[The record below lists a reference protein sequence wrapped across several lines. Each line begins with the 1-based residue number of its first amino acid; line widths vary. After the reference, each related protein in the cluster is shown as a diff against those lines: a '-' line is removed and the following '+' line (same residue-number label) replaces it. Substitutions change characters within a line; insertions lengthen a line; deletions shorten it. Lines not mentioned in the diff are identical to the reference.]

1 MSLIPELYG
10 NIKSIIHFRK
20 KGSAW
25 QKKYEPQVPQ
35 VGEMATDFTLQD
47 TTASHSVT
55 LSDLYGKKPVALVLG
70 SFT

>member
-1 MSLIPELYG
+1 MSLIPEIYG
-10 NIKSIIHFRK
+10 EIKSILRYRK

-25 QKKYEPQVPQ
+25 QKKHEPQVPQ
-35 VGEMATDFTLQD
+35 VGEMATDFTLLD

-55 LSDLYGKKPVALVLG
+55 LSDLKGKPVALIFG